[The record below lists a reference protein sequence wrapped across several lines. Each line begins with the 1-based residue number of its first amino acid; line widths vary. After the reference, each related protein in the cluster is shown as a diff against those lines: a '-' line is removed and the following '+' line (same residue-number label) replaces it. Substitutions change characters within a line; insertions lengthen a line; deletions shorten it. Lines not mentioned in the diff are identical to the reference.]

1 MSEGFKPR
9 KGHRGNQEDDGGE
22 TGLIFSLSLNLTK
35 NPPFGGFFYIKSQDM
50 RSLNE
55 LRTAACYRF
64 AFCHDAEATSDFRIG
79 FDEAAHIAAETVFVE
94 LVI

>member
-1 MSEGFKPR
+1 MSEGIEPC

-22 TGLIFSLSLNLTK
+22 KGLIFLLSLNLTK
-35 NPPFGGFFYIKSQDM
+35 NPPFGGIFYLMSQGM

-79 FDEAAHIAAETVFVE
+79 FDKAAHIAAETVFVE